1 MNILYIHQ
9 YFRTPHEAGGT
20 RSYWIC
26 QELIKNGHK
35 VTMLATSKTVKK
47 NIEKINV
54 DGIDVIYLKVHYSQ
68 MMSVFRRLLSF
79 VNFMVKSTLIA
90 LKENRVDLVISTS
103 TPLTVGF
110 PALVLKKLKK
120 IPFVFEVRDL
130 WPEVPIQMGGLKNKI
145 SIKLAL
151 WFEKSIYNN
160 ATHIIT
166 LSPGMQDGVVA
177 RNIPKDKTSMIP
189 NMSKIEEF
197 WEREKSEKVYKEL
210 DISKDTFK
218 AVYFGSMGIANGMD
232 YILDAAKLISKE
244 EKIEFIFLG
253 DGSTRSHLENR
264 CKIEN
269 IKNVRFL
276 GNFPMAKLSETINL
290 CDVSLVTFLNL
301 PILATNSP
309 NKLFDSLS
317 AGKSIIVN
325 SAGWTKEMVENHKCG
340 YYVDPESPKK
350 LTEIIRYLKNNPEL
364 NKELGRNSRKL
375 AETVYDKSI
384 LCMEFVNVVHSLD
397 LKRKV

>member
-9 YFRTPHEAGGT
+9 YFRTPNDAGRT

-26 QELIKNGHK
+26 QKLINNGHK

-110 PALVLKKLKK
+110 PALALKKLKK

-166 LSPGMQDGVVA
+166 LSPGMQDGVIA

-218 AVYFGSMGIANGMD
+218 AVYIGSMWIENGMD
-232 YILDAAKLISKE
+232 CILDH
-244 EKIEFIFLG
+244 
-253 DGSTRSHLENR
+253 DT
-264 CKIEN
+264 
-269 IKNVRFL
+269 
-276 GNFPMAKLSETINL
+276 
-290 CDVSLVTFLNL
+290 
-301 PILATNSP
+301 
-309 NKLFDSLS
+309 LF
-317 AGKSIIVN
+317 
-325 SAGWTKEMVENHKCG
+325 
-340 YYVDPESPKK
+340 
-350 LTEIIRYLKNNPEL
+350 
-364 NKELGRNSRKL
+364 
-375 AETVYDKSI
+375 
-384 LCMEFVNVVHSLD
+384 
-397 LKRKV
+397 